1 MDKIILYYPMVKVNR
16 GPVFMEKTTVL
27 CERLKISRESVGI
40 SKAEAARRLGLT
52 MVGYCRYE
60 YGDRT
65 PSSQTLNVI
74 AQCFNTS
81 VDYLIGKTDDPI
93 PDNLVINKTRDP
105 ELYRLIELCKK
116 DDSFMKRIISY
127 YQGLQ

>member
-1 MDKIILYYPMVKVNR
+1 
-16 GPVFMEKTTVL
+16 MEKTTVL

-81 VDYLIGKTDDPI
+81 VDYLNGKTDDPT
-93 PDNLVINKTRDP
+93 PDNLVISRSKDP
-105 ELYRLIELCKK
+105 ELFKLIEMCKR
-116 DDSFMKRIISY
+116 DDSFMRRLISY
-127 YQGLQ
+127 YRGLQ